1 MSVAV
6 KNECKLTVD
15 SKKGAVL
22 RLKMIGEDG
31 HTSPERSLMFQHT
44 FTQQQYDILK
54 TVNDILKVFP
64 YR

>member
-31 HTSPERSLMFQHT
+31 HTSPEKSLLFQHT
-44 FTQQQYDILK
+44 LTQQQ
-54 TVNDILKVFP
+54 
-64 YR
+64 